1 MGVYALILAAVKQE
15 KDMGDAARIAA
26 KIKEHYGD
34 GDLTKRLQ
42 AALNAAGLTEKQ
54 LSSIDLAPLD
64 QFHTRGL
71 AATAELAGLLGIK
84 KDAVVIDI
92 GSGLGGQTRC
102 IAAAFDCRVHGI
114 DLSTPF
120 VEAATYLAERTGL
133 ADKVTYE
140 CADALALP
148 FDSESFDLAWTQHVA
163 MNIADRVGL
172 YAEIH
177 RVLRP
182 NGRFAIYDVVA
193 GEGGPLLY
201 PVPWARRA
209 ETSSLVTPA
218 SMRAMLEE
226 RGFRI
231 VEWADCTAASIAW
244 FAEQQ
249 KLREQAARS
258 PSQLGIHLAMGPGF
272 SGDGGKSRPKSPRK
286 PRCNYP
292 GGG

>member
-1 MGVYALILAAVKQE
+1 
-15 KDMGDAARIAA
+15 
-26 KIKEHYGD
+26 
-34 GDLTKRLQ
+34 
-42 AALNAAGLTEKQ
+42 
-54 LSSIDLAPLD
+54 
-64 QFHTRGL
+64 
-71 AATAELAGLLGIK
+71 
-84 KDAVVIDI
+84 
-92 GSGLGGQTRC
+92 
-102 IAAAFDCRVHGI
+102 
-114 DLSTPF
+114 
-120 VEAATYLAERTGL
+120 
-133 ADKVTYE
+133 
-140 CADALALP
+140 
-148 FDSESFDLAWTQHVA
+148 VA